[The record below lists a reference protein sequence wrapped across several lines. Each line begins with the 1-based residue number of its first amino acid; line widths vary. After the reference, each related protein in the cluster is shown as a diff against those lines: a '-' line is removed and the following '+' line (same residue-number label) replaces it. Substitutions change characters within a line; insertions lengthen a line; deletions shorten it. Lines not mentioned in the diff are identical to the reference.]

1 MSCPG
6 RGCIWHPRTGCGYGE
21 RPDYHA
27 VNDDAATLS
36 PPTRIEREVRRV
48 QELIEHSQFDAA
60 LRAGEALLSE
70 VPENRDVLYMVAVS
84 QRYLKRIPEALA
96 TLARLERLYPE
107 YPRLFQEH
115 GHCQVALRA
124 AVPAIA
130 AFERALTLNS
140 ALSGSWRSL
149 SVLYRM
155 IGREADAKS
164 AEENVQ
170 RLASLPVAIATA
182 FSMLADGEI
191 DQAERLVR
199 DYLLKH
205 GDHVEG
211 MRLLA
216 QIGVRHDVLDD
227 AELLLEGA
235 LRLAPDCHP
244 ARYEYAVVLLKRHK
258 HAQAREQMEELL
270 RVAPDNT
277 TYRTTYATVCMGF
290 GDYERALP
298 LYRELARSMP
308 QDPELQ
314 LSIGHALKTQG
325 QSLEAIEAYR
335 TAARVKPDC
344 GDAYWSL
351 ANLKTYR
358 FTDGELARMR
368 AAVDDEATRLD
379 DRYHLCFALGKA
391 LEDRAE
397 YAESFAYYERGNT
410 LKKTECRYRPG
421 ITERNVRLQ
430 KAVCTAEFFAARA
443 GFGSPSRAP
452 IFVVGLPRSGS
463 TLIEQIL
470 ASHPSVE
477 GTMELADIP
486 RLVQELEGRTEQHSE
501 PRYPALLAGLTAE
514 DCRRL
519 GEKYLAD
526 TRVYRRGKTFFVD
539 KMPNNF
545 RHLGLIHLMLPQA
558 KIIDARR
565 EAMACCFSNFKQLY
579 ASGQQFTY
587 SLEDI
592 GRYYRAYVELM
603 AHWEGVLPGKI
614 LRVQHE
620 DLVVDLEGHVRR
632 ILEFCGLEFDP
643 ACVEF
648 HRTERHVHS
657 ASSEQVRQPIY
668 REGLEQ
674 WRHFEPWLG
683 SLRAA
688 LGDAPDAPAASAT
701 S

>member
-1 MSCPG
+1 VG
-6 RGCIWHPRTGCGYGE
+6 VT
-21 RPDYHA
+21 
-27 VNDDAATLS
+27 DAAAT
-36 PPTRIEREVRRV
+36 IVGREVRRLR
-48 QELIEHSQFDAA
+48 ELLERSQFEAA
-60 LRAGEALLSE
+60 LRAGEELLTE
-70 VPENRDVLYMVAVS
+70 VPENRDVLYIVAVS

-96 TLARLERLYPE
+96 TLTRLERLYPE
-107 YPRLFQEH
+107 YSRLFQER
-115 GHCQVALRA
+115 GHCHVALRA
-124 AVPAIA
+124 AGPAIA
-130 AFERALTLNS
+130 AFEQALTLNS
-140 ALSGSWRSL
+140 ALPASWRSL
-149 SVLYRM
+149 SVLYRLT
-155 IGREADAKS
+155 GREADAKG
-164 AEENVQ
+164 AEENVA
-170 RLASLPVAIATA
+170 RLKDLPVEISTA
-182 FSMLADGEI
+182 FSMFADGEI
-191 DQAERLVR
+191 ELAERVVR
-199 DYLLKH
+199 EYLLKH

-227 AELLLEGA
+227 AELLLESA

-258 HAQAREQMEELL
+258 HAQARAEMEELL
-270 RVAPDNT
+270 RIDPENR

-298 LYRELARSMP
+298 LYRELARTMR
-308 QDPELQ
+308 QDPELH

-325 QSLEAIEAYR
+325 QTLGAIEAYR
-335 TAARVKPDC
+335 TATRVKPDC

-358 FTDGELARMR
+358 FTESELAGMR
-368 AAVDDEATRLD
+368 AVEADPATRLA

-397 YAESFAYYERGNT
+397 YAESFAYYERGNA

-421 ITERNVRLQ
+421 ITERNARLQ

-443 GFGSPSRAP
+443 GFGSRSRAP

-463 TLIEQIL
+463 TLVEQIL

-486 RLVQELEGRTEQHSE
+486 RLVQDLEGRSDQHTE
-501 PRYPALLAGLTAE
+501 PRYPALLGELTAD
-514 DCRRL
+514 DCQRL

-526 TRVYRRGKTFFVD
+526 TRVYRSGKAFFVD

-592 GRYYRAYVELM
+592 ARYYRAYLDLM
-603 AHWEGVLPGKI
+603 AHWEAVLPGKI

-620 DLVVDLEGHVRR
+620 ELVGDLEGNVRR
-632 ILEFCGLEFDP
+632 ILEFCGLDFDP
-643 ACVEF
+643 ACIEF
-648 HRTERHVHS
+648 HRTERQVHS
-657 ASSEQVRQPIY
+657 ASSEQVRQKIY
-668 REGLEQ
+668 RDGLEQ

-683 SLRAA
+683 PLRLA
-688 LGDAPDAPAASAT
+688 LGDERASVAVRGNGAPV
-701 S
+701 